1 MSRERNAGRGGNVSM
16 QGSQQ
21 ISRVVR
27 FETFELNLK
36 TGDDIK
42 LTVQFPGHGLKKL
55 MMKFARLQPA

>member
-1 MSRERNAGRGGNVSM
+1 M
-16 QGSQQ
+16 QDSHQ

-27 FETFELNLK
+27 FEAFELNLK

-42 LTVQFPGHGLKKL
+42 VTVQFPGHGLKKL